1 MVLFLIVKK
10 LNFNLKYYKINFFF
24 LFFSTYFYSYFILY
38 KLIIL
43 TFNVFLHSTRIKSH
57 KINYQ
62 KKHININISVLKF
75 NILYIV

>member
-43 TFNVFLHSTRIKSH
+43 TFNIFLHLIKSH

-62 KKHININISVLKF
+62 KKYINLNISVLKF
-75 NILYIV
+75 NIL